1 MKETRLFKRVPC
13 DGTGHI
19 QLEEKR
25 HTLVAVNLSKGGA
38 CLRVDEVVWKK
49 IEDEASIAGVLQV
62 EGDDFHFVARVC
74 WSSSTADKV
83 HFGVAFLESDTHIIN
98 GILERLSI
106 VEDDPPDLT
115 FNI

>member
-1 MKETRLFKRVPC
+1 MKETRLYKRIAC

-19 QLEEKR
+19 QCGEDR
-25 HTLVAVNLSKGGA
+25 FTLVAVNLSKGGA
-38 CLRVDEVVWKK
+38 CLRLDEAAWEKV
-49 IEDEASIAGVLQV
+49 EDEPSIDGVLQV

-74 WSSSTADKV
+74 WSSTNEGKV
-83 HFGVAFLESDTHIIN
+83 HFGVAFLESDTHILS

-106 VEDDPPDLT
+106 VEDEPPDLT